1 MKVLIACALM
11 LAIGPASPA
20 AAGIETMPTRL
31 DLERVTCGDLMAF
44 SPDQQERA
52 LIYLTGVVDG
62 RRRASAFDAVVA
74 GAAIDRLLAACRATP
89 SLLVL
94 DTLMAATADASR
106 TPASG
111 R

>member
-11 LAIGPASPA
+11 LAIGASPA
-20 AAGIETMPTRL
+20 AAGIEAMPRRL
-31 DLERVTCGDLMAF
+31 DLERLTCGDLMAL
-44 SPDQQERA
+44 SPDRQERA

-62 RRRASAFDAVVA
+62 RRRVSEFDAVVA
-74 GAAIDRLLAACRATP
+74 GAALDRVVAACRATP
-89 SLLVL
+89 SLIVL

-106 TPASG
+106 APARG